1 MVNEQVTTVDLT
13 AGTPSTVEFSGAYPY
28 YWIDNKS
35 DSDVYASLGTPE
47 EGADGTYT
55 IAAGSQ
61 LRILG
66 GAFNTKLSL
75 LGSGK
80 VQVIAEAIAS
90 CPFKMPRK
98 GGGNNDKSKIIYNMP
113 LKTSLEDI
121 SGYNRTTTYSGDTEQ
136 TISAV
141 NGLYLY
147 NNSIKLDMNFLN
159 DVINDKFIID
169 FDFQYQSTGT
179 TSCPYWRRIMYWA
192 NFIMEIAYSGK
203 TSLNTISLYGT
214 SGSSTSVNT
223 YSDMIWHHG
232 KLSIDLTSKSFIF
245 DIDNGAETLSATVA
259 STFDSG
265 IYFGHDSY
273 GLNGYIKN
281 VVITTGV

>member
-1 MVNEQVTTVDLT
+1 MVNEQVTTIELT

-28 YWIDNKS
+28 YWVDNRS
-35 DSDVYASLGTPE
+35 AGDVYASLGTPE
-47 EGADGTYT
+47 AGTDGTYT

-61 LRILG
+61 LRISG
-66 GAFNTKLSL
+66 GAFNTKLCL

-80 VQVIAEAIAS
+80 VQVIASAIAS

-98 GGGNNDKSKIIYNMP
+98 GGGNNYKSKIIYNIP

-121 SGYNRTTTYSGDTEQ
+121 SGYSRITTYSGDTEQ

-159 DVINDKFIID
+159 NVINDKFVID
-169 FDFQYQSTGT
+169 FDFQFNSTGT
-179 TSCPYWRRIMYWA
+179 SSNPYWRRIMYWPK
-192 NFIMEIAYSGK
+192 FIMEIAYSGK
-203 TSLNTISLYGT
+203 TSLNTICLVGT
-214 SGSSTSVNT
+214 TSSTSVNT
-223 YSDMIWHHG
+223 YGDMIWHHG

-265 IYFGHDSY
+265 FYFGHDSY

>member
-1 MVNEQVTTVDLT
+1 MVNEQVTTIELT

-28 YWIDNKS
+28 YWVDNRS
-35 DSDVYASLGTPE
+35 AGDVYASLGTPE
-47 EGADGTYT
+47 AGTDGTYT

-61 LRILG
+61 LRISG

-80 VQVIAEAIAS
+80 VQVIASGIAS

-98 GGGNNDKSKIIYNMP
+98 GGGNNDKSKIIYNIP
-113 LKTSLEDI
+113 LKTDLEDI
-121 SGYNRTTTYSGDTEQ
+121 SGYNRNTTYSGNTAQ
-136 TISAV
+136 TISTL

-147 NNSIKLDMNFLN
+147 NNSIALDMNFLD
-159 DVINDKFIID
+159 DVISDKFVID
-169 FDFQYQSTGT
+169 FDFQFNSTGT
-179 TSCPYWRRIMYWA
+179 SLNPYWRRIMYWSK
-192 NFIMEIAYSGK
+192 FIMEIAYSGK
-203 TSLNTISLYGT
+203 TSLNTICLVGT
-214 SGSSTSVNT
+214 TSSTSVNT
-223 YSDMIWHHG
+223 YGDMIWHHG
-232 KLSIDLTSKSFIF
+232 KLSIDLASKSFIF
-245 DIDNGAETLSATVA
+245 DIDNGAETLSVTVA

-265 IYFGHDSY
+265 IYFGHDDY

>member
-1 MVNEQVTTVDLT
+1 MVNEQVTTIELT

-28 YWIDNKS
+28 YWVDNRS
-35 DSDVYASLGTPE
+35 AGDVYASLGTPE
-47 EGADGTYT
+47 AGTDGTYT

-61 LRILG
+61 LRISG
-66 GAFNTKLSL
+66 GAFNAKLTL
-75 LGSGK
+75 LGSGE
-80 VQVIAEAIAS
+80 VQVIASAIAS

-98 GGGNNDKSKIIYNMP
+98 GGGNNYKSKIIYNIP

-121 SGYNRTTTYSGDTEQ
+121 SGYNRITTYSGDTEQ

-159 DVINDKFIID
+159 NVINDKFVID
-169 FDFQYQSTGT
+169 FDFQYESTGT
-179 TSCPYWRRIMYWA
+179 SANPYWRRIMGWH
-192 NFIMEIAYSGK
+192 NFITEIAYSGK
-203 TSLNTISLYGT
+203 TSLNTISMIGT
-214 SGSSTSVNT
+214 SSSSTSVNT
-223 YSDMIWHHG
+223 YNDMIWHHG
-232 KLSIDLTSKSFIF
+232 KLSVDLTSKSFIF

-265 IYFGHDSY
+265 FYFGHDSY
-273 GLNGYIKN
+273 GLNGYIKK